1 MKILYYDCF
10 SGISGDMNLGA
21 MIDVGVDKNYLI
33 SELAKLKINEYNII
47 IKQDTKNGI
56 SGTKVD
62 IILSEEVNHHAHDV
76 PNGLNHNHQFH
87 NSVQHHHHHRNLSDV
102 ENIINSSE
110 LSPKVKKMSLEIF
123 KKVAEAESK
132 VHNKPL
138 QEVHFHEVGAVDSI
152 IDIVGAAICFDY
164 LNIDKVM
171 ASKVEVGY
179 GFVKCAHG
187 TMPVPAP
194 ATVEILKNVPV
205 KSQIPFEAT
214 TPTGAAILTYLTSNF
229 TDVKDFRINKIGYGI
244 GMKDN
249 PDVPNI
255 LRVFI
260 GESTQ
265 QDTCTDTDQAKVMEC
280 NIDDMS
286 PEDYEYVMDLLL
298 DKGALDVYFAPI
310 MMKKERPAVKIS
322 VLYKSE
328 CEDDIRNVI
337 FVNTTTL
344 GVRKYTVN
352 RDMLERDFEKVKTKY
367 GEITVK
373 NCYYKGKKIRTKPEY
388 EDCKRLARENNVSI
402 SEIKKAVIISKH
414 DLV

>member
-21 MIDVGVDKNYLI
+21 MIDIGVDKNHLI

-56 SGTKVD
+56 SGTKAD
-62 IILSEEVNHHAHDV
+62 IIISEEIHHVHD
-76 PNGLNHNHQFH
+76 
-87 NSVQHHHHHRNLSDV
+87 SVQHQHYHHHRNLSDIK
-102 ENIINSSE
+102 NIINSSE

-132 VHNKPL
+132 VHNKPI

-187 TMPVPAP
+187 IMPVPAP
-194 ATVEILKNVPV
+194 ATAEILKNIPV
-205 KSQIPFEAT
+205 KAKIPFEAT
-214 TPTGAAILTYLTSNF
+214 TPTGAAILTYLTSDF
-229 TDVKDFRINKIGYGI
+229 TDVKDFKINKIGYGI
-244 GMKDN
+244 GMRDN

-260 GESTQ
+260 GESKQ
-265 QDTCTDTDQAKVMEC
+265 QDIYTDTDQVKVMEC

-286 PEDYEYVMDLLL
+286 PEDYEHVMDLLL

-328 CEDDIRNVI
+328 HEDDIRDAI
-337 FVNTTTL
+337 FINTTTL
-344 GVRKYTVN
+344 GVRKYMVN
-352 RDMLERDFEKVKTKY
+352 RDMLKRDFERVKTKY
-367 GEITVK
+367 GEVTVK

-388 EDCKRLARENNVSI
+388 EDCKRLACENDVSI
-402 SEIKKAVIISKH
+402 LEIKKSVLISKL
-414 DLV
+414 D